1 MSEEKL
7 SLDIGV
13 NANAGVIDTLITA
26 LNELSR
32 QLGGVT
38 GKFTTVTAKVD
49 QLGIES
55 ASTAKDV
62 HKASDSVDELG
73 KEAKK
78 TESKLGKLGEKLSE
92 FKGIITG
99 AFTLTAIM
107 SAGEQINSFNKAV
120 RQTGIDAKSFQ
131 VLREGAQTVGVSF
144 DELSDG
150 VKEFQRAIN
159 SDGDTAS
166 QVFKKLGVAFKDSN
180 GKIRDTSVLLRET
193 GSALNNIQD
202 KGARTALAEQVG
214 LSYEM
219 VDAIGKTRQEWA
231 ALEKKVAEGR
241 ALTQDDLEQAEIF
254 RRTFASV
261 LLQLQ
266 QISEKVFAT
275 LAPIFNF
282 VLKGLQP
289 VIGFIARVVGAFAK
303 LITFLN
309 KTTDGFWLLVPAG
322 LALVKV
328 FPLITAG
335 IKAIGA
341 AILANPVFF
350 GVTVLIIG
358 IIAALEDLYV
368 WLNGGKSVIGEF
380 LEGWGIFPDDVRKM
394 IDTVIG
400 YFSAMW
406 DQIIKD
412 FTDLSNF
419 LTAFFSDDWDTV
431 IAILK
436 QAFVQFWTDL
446 KAIFSPLV
454 NWFSDKFTAIGNW
467 CKKTFDD
474 ACDAV
479 TQFFI
484 QMWEDIKAP
493 FVAAWNW
500 IKGLFTGGIVETT
513 EEMTASLQSVGEIL
527 ETIFTAPLN
536 IVKALFSGNF
546 GDIGNII
553 SDKFK
558 KVADGVKKIF
568 NSTWNA
574 IKSIFSDSDKEL
586 DKATK
591 NVELANDRLQ
601 QASQTINHIST
612 NSQKV
617 ISNSASQTNN
627 INVNVAG
634 GNKAIGQQIGREVH
648 NNIPMLSQDQLVR
661 GGAF

>member
-1 MSEEKL
+1 MSEKL

-13 NANAGVIDTLITA
+13 NANAGVIDTLISA
-26 LNELSR
+26 LNELSQ

-49 QLGIES
+49 QLGTKS
-55 ASTAKDV
+55 TSTAKDV
-62 HKASDSVDELG
+62 HKASDSVDDLG
-73 KEAKK
+73 KEASK

-150 VKEFQRAIN
+150 VKEFQRSLN

-166 QVFKKLGVAFKDSN
+166 QVFKKLGIAFKDSN

-219 VDAIGKTRQEWA
+219 VDAIGKTREEWT

-241 ALTQDDLEQAEIF
+241 ALTQDDLEQSEIF

-266 QISEKVFAT
+266 QIAEKVFAT

-289 VIGFIARVVGAFAK
+289 VIGFIASVVGAFAK

-309 KTTDGFWLLVPAG
+309 KTTDGFWLLIPAA

-335 IKAIGA
+335 LKAIGA

-467 CKKTFDD
+467 CEKTFND

-479 TQFFI
+479 TQFF
-484 QMWEDIKAP
+484 
-493 FVAAWNW
+493 AWDW
-500 IKGLFTGGIVETT
+500 IKGIFTSGIAETT

-568 NSTWNA
+568 TGTWNA

-586 DKATK
+586 DNATK

-601 QASQTINHIST
+601 QTSQTINHIST

-627 INVNVAG
+627 ISVNVAG
-634 GNKAIGQQIGREVH
+634 GNKAIGQQIGREVKNH
-648 NNIPMLSQDQLVR
+648 IPILSQDQLVR

>member
-1 MSEEKL
+1 MTEQGLGSLTGL
-7 SLDIGV
+7 SQDDIVDITKNKTFKVQDNEFQIGNFNHHLRLKALEIV
-13 NANAGVIDTLITA
+13 EDLGQSKRIAATLSNHSDGN
-26 LNELSR
+26 LR
-32 QLGGVT
+32 QLFNQITHDGMS
-38 GKFTTVTAKVD
+38 
-49 QLGIES
+49 I
-55 ASTAKDV
+55 
-62 HKASDSVDELG
+62 
-73 KEAKK
+73 
-78 TESKLGKLGEKLSE
+78 SKLPN
-92 FKGIITG
+92 F
-99 AFTLTAIM
+99 
-107 SAGEQINSFNKAV
+107 
-120 RQTGIDAKSFQ
+120 
-131 VLREGAQTVGVSF
+131 F

-150 VKEFQRAIN
+150 VKEFQRSLN

-166 QVFKKLGVAFKDSN
+166 KVFKKLGVAFKDSN
-180 GKIRDTSVLLRET
+180 GKIRDSSVLLRET
-193 GSALNNIQD
+193 GSALNKIQD

-219 VDAIGKTRQEWA
+219 VGAIGKTPEEWT
-231 ALEKKVAEGR
+231 ALEKKVVEDR

-289 VIGFIARVVGAFAK
+289 VIDFIARVVGAFAK

-309 KTTDGFWLLVPAG
+309 KTTNGFWLLVPAA
-322 LALVKV
+322 LALVAALQ
-328 FPLITAG
+328 LITKG
-335 IKAIGA
+335 IQRIGMA
-341 AILANPVFF
+341 LLANPIFWIA
-350 GVTVLIIG
+350 TVIIG
-358 IIAALEDLYV
+358 VIAVIEDLYV
-368 WLNGGKSVIGEF
+368 WMNGGKSVLGKWMED
-380 LEGWGIFPDDVRKM
+380 WGIFPDDMRKM

-400 YFSAMW
+400 YFSALW

-431 IAILK
+431 IAIIK
-436 QAFVQFWTDL
+436 QAFVQFWADL

-454 NWFSDKFTAIGNW
+454 NWFSEKFAAIGNW
-467 CKKTFDD
+467 CEKTFND

-484 QMWEDIKAP
+484 QMWEKIKAP
-493 FVAAWNW
+493 FVAAWEW
-500 IKGLFTGGIVETT
+500 IKGLFTGGIAETT
-513 EEMTASLQSVGEIL
+513 EEMTASLQAVGEIL
-527 ETIFTAPLN
+527 ETIFTAPLE

-553 SDKFK
+553 SEKFK
-558 KVADGVKKIF
+558 KVVDGVKKIF
-568 NSTWNA
+568 IGTWNA

-591 NVELANDRLQ
+591 NVEFANDRLQ

-634 GNKAIGQQIGREVH
+634 GSKAIGQQIGREVH

>member
-1 MSEEKL
+1 MQAGGE
-7 SLDIGV
+7 LD
-13 NANAGVIDTLITA
+13 
-26 LNELSR
+26 E
-32 QLGGVT
+32 
-38 GKFTTVTAKVD
+38 
-49 QLGIES
+49 
-55 ASTAKDV
+55 
-62 HKASDSVDELG
+62 
-73 KEAKK
+73 
-78 TESKLGKLGEKLSE
+78 
-92 FKGIITG
+92 
-99 AFTLTAIM
+99 
-107 SAGEQINSFNKAV
+107 
-120 RQTGIDAKSFQ
+120 
-131 VLREGAQTVGVSF
+131 
-144 DELSDG
+144 SDG
-150 VKEFQRAIN
+150 EEFQRAIN

-180 GKIRDTSVLLRET
+180 GNIRDANVLLRET
-193 GSALNNIQD
+193 GTAINNIQD

-241 ALTQDDLEQAEIF
+241 ALTQDDLEQSEIF

-309 KTTDGFWLLVPAG
+309 KTTDGFWLLVPAA

-394 IDTVIG
+394 IATVIG

-406 DQIIKD
+406 DKIIKD

-431 IAILK
+431 IAMLK
-436 QAFVQFWTDL
+436 QAFVQFFDDL
-446 KAIFSPLV
+446 IAIFTPLD
-454 NWFSDKFTAIGNW
+454 NWFIEKFTEVTTW
-467 CKKTFDD
+467 FKKTFDD

-493 FVAAWNW
+493 FVAAWDW
-500 IKGLFTGGIVETT
+500 IKGIFTSGTAETT
-513 EEMTASLQSVGEIL
+513 EEMTASLQTVAEIL
-527 ETIFTAPLN
+527 ETIFTTPLE

-568 NSTWNA
+568 SSTWNA

-586 DKATK
+586 DNATK
-591 NVELANDRLQ
+591 NVEFANDRLQ

-634 GNKAIGQQIGREVH
+634 SNRAIGQQIGRKFT
-648 NNIPMLSQDQLVR
+648 IISLC
-661 GGAF
+661 

>member
-13 NANAGVIDTLITA
+13 NANAGVIDTLISA
-26 LNELSR
+26 LNELSQ

-49 QLGIES
+49 HLGTKS
-55 ASTAKDV
+55 TRTAKDV
-62 HKASDSVDELG
+62 HKASDSVDDLG

-150 VKEFQRAIN
+150 VKEFQRSLH

-166 QVFKKLGVAFKDSN
+166 KVFKKLGVAFKDSN

-214 LSYEM
+214 LSYEL
-219 VDAIGKTRQEWA
+219 VDAIGKTREEWT

-266 QISEKVFAT
+266 QIAEKVFAT

-309 KTTDGFWLLVPAG
+309 KTTDGFWLLVPAA

-328 FPLITAG
+328 FPLITKG
-335 IKAIGA
+335 IKTMGA
-341 AILANPVFF
+341 ALLTNPVFW
-350 GVTVLIIG
+350 VAAA
-358 IIAALEDLYV
+358 IIAVIAVIEDLYV
-368 WLNGGKSVIGEF
+368 WMNGGKSVIGEF
-380 LEGWGIFPDDVRKM
+380 MEGWGIFPDDMKKM
-394 IDTVIG
+394 LDKVIG
-400 YFSAMW
+400 FFTATWDFIKKQFVLVVKIITSLFTGDFESACEA
-406 DQIIKD
+406 IKV
-412 FTDLSNF
+412 FMANSWEAT
-419 LTAFFSDDWDTV
+419 
-431 IAILK
+431 
-436 QAFVQFWTDL
+436 

-454 NWFSDKFTAIGNW
+454 NWFSEKFETIGNW
-467 CKKTFDD
+467 CEKTFNK
-474 ACDAV
+474 ACDVV

-493 FVAAWNW
+493 FVATWDWLKN
-500 IKGLFTGGIVETT
+500 LFTGGIAETT
-513 EEMTASLQSVGEIL
+513 EEMSASLQTVAEIL
-527 ETIFTAPLN
+527 ETIFTTPLE

-553 SDKFK
+553 SAKFK

-568 NSTWNA
+568 SSTWNA

-586 DKATK
+586 DNATK
-591 NVELANDRLQ
+591 NVEFANDRLQ

-627 INVNVAG
+627 ISVNVAG
-634 GNKAIGQQIGREVH
+634 GNKAIGQQIGREIH